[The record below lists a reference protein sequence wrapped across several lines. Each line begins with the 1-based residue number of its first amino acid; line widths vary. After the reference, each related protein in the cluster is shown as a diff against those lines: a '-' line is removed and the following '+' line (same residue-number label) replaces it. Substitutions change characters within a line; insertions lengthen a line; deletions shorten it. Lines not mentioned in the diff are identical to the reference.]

1 MKKTHVVLIVL
12 IVVAV
17 ASMFTMLGNSST
29 YADFAQAA
37 GMDTDEEVHVVG
49 TLARNKPLIYNPEKD
64 PNRFEFD
71 LIDRKG
77 EERHVVL
84 LKSKPQDFERS
95 QQIVV
100 IGSFRKNE
108 FVASNILMKCPSKYN
123 NGQQEMASN

>member
-1 MKKTHVVLIVL
+1 MKKTHIVLIVL

-17 ASMFTMLGNSST
+17 ASMFAMLGNSST

-37 GMDTDEEVHVVG
+37 GMDADEEVHVVG

-108 FVASNILMKCPSKYN
+108 FVASSILMKCPSKYN
-123 NGQQEMASN
+123 NGQQEMASK